1 MSTLRQACQM
11 ELGVELSRAF
21 GGSREMNGS
30 RPLNAEKHRSG
41 HLNFKA
47 VR

>member
-1 MSTLRQACQM
+1 MSTLRQARQT

-21 GGSREMNGS
+21 GGRREMNGS
-30 RPLNAEKHRSG
+30 RPVNAAKHRSG